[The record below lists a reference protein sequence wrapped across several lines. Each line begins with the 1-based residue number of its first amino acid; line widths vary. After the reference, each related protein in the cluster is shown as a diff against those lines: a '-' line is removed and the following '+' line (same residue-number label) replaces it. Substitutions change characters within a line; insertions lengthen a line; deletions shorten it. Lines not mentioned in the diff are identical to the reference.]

1 MMTEEGS
8 QRMRGRAEVIFW
20 IAAIAIGIVI
30 VLVGGKWLAAQF

>member
-8 QRMRGRAEVIFW
+8 QTMRGRAEVIFW
-20 IAAIAIGIVI
+20 IVAAAIGIVI